1 MVIIIVNCVFCRY
14 RYSPD
19 NIDNNPVRYKFW
31 TVFLFYLYF
40 ENVCWIL
47 ETHMNIDFMLFP
59 SLVFHRYINT
69 IAAICNPNIAI
80 VFYNS
85 RLLEVHAH
93 TESCRAA
100 RFINGGRGN
109 ACYSFSSFFFS
120 FLFVSLITFVM
131 LLMISFG
138 WFWLWNAYY
147 NVCVSALLTGSPD
160 CSILATDVETGST
173 IARLDNAHEWVDL
186 LLWLTCHDLAYRF
199 MCVFIAS

>member
-1 MVIIIVNCVFCRY
+1 
-14 RYSPD
+14 
-19 NIDNNPVRYKFW
+19 
-31 TVFLFYLYF
+31 
-40 ENVCWIL
+40 
-47 ETHMNIDFMLFP
+47 MNIDFMLFP

-69 IAAICNPNIAI
+69 FAAICNPNIAI

-199 MCVFIAS
+199 MCVHSFLIFYAVFLLWCRGAVNRLINLTESTVASGDDEGCIKVTC